1 MKFKKVVEYHGYDR
15 NVEIIYTLHKNNQKY
30 LNRKFSQ
37 YNITALQAMCLL
49 ILDDKKD
56 MNQQEIADLLF
67 LTKSAMTQV
76 TKKLE
81 SEGYIKKTK
90 SKTDG
95 RQYVLNLSEN
105 GKDIIPKIEIILK
118 EWEEK
123 LTINKADDEFINT
136 LIKLAD
142 NSIQL
147 NK

>member
-67 LTKSAMTQV
+67 LTKSAITQV

-81 SEGYIKKTK
+81 SEGYINKTK

-123 LTINKADDEFINT
+123 LTIDKADDEFINT